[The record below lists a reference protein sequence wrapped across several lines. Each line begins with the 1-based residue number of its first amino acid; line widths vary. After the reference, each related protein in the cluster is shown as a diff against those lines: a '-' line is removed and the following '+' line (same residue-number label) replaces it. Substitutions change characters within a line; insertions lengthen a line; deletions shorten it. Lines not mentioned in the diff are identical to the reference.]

1 VSNYGWDGGCWI
13 VLDRDCEPISSYH
26 HYCEADAHAIS
37 VPLNLYVRRVPCG
50 VEPVNGWHPLPEGGR
65 THA

>member
-1 VSNYGWDGGCWI
+1 MSNYGWDGSCWI

-37 VPLNLYVRRVPCG
+37 IPLNLFVRRVPCG
-50 VEPVNGWHPLPEGGR
+50 TEPVNGWHPMPEE
-65 THA
+65 ANPDA